1 MYDHTQRPHIWKQA
15 IRSKISA
22 KNTCKWEPSTYEGG
36 FQADLDKALLGAIDG
51 RAAGLHRGL
60 DGLVADAGIGCQE
73 DLHSLEPSDRLLAA
87 THQGAKLVA
96 FELAKDRLD
105 IVRSS
110 GKPPSGAEVPDE
122 SKMNQLLDQKKPAR
136 PAPFTAKQGQ
146 YLAFIWAYSQIN
158 DRPPA
163 EADFQRYFKVTA
175 PSVHQMLKT
184 LDQIG
189 LIQKQPGV
197 ARSIQ
202 LLVPPQDLPILGID
216 QPVII
221 TETGH

>member
-1 MYDHTQRPHIWKQA
+1 
-15 IRSKISA
+15 
-22 KNTCKWEPSTYEGG
+22 
-36 FQADLDKALLGAIDG
+36 
-51 RAAGLHRGL
+51 
-60 DGLVADAGIGCQE
+60 
-73 DLHSLEPSDRLLAA
+73 
-87 THQGAKLVA
+87 
-96 FELAKDRLD
+96 
-105 IVRSS
+105 
-110 GKPPSGAEVPDE
+110 
-122 SKMNQLLDQKKPAR
+122 MNQLLDQKTPAR

-158 DRPPA
+158 DRAPA

-202 LLVPPQDLPILGID
+202 LLIPPQELPILGIE
-216 QPVII
+216 QPVI
-221 TETGH
+221 TSVTGH

>member
-1 MYDHTQRPHIWKQA
+1 
-15 IRSKISA
+15 
-22 KNTCKWEPSTYEGG
+22 
-36 FQADLDKALLGAIDG
+36 
-51 RAAGLHRGL
+51 
-60 DGLVADAGIGCQE
+60 
-73 DLHSLEPSDRLLAA
+73 
-87 THQGAKLVA
+87 
-96 FELAKDRLD
+96 
-105 IVRSS
+105 
-110 GKPPSGAEVPDE
+110 
-122 SKMNQLLDQKKPAR
+122 MNQLLDQKTPAR

-158 DRPPA
+158 DRAPA

-189 LIQKQPGV
+189 LIRKQQGV

-202 LLVPPQDLPILGID
+202 LLIPPQELPILGID

-221 TETGH
+221 SVTGH